1 MVNKRGNSRACG
13 STGLQNIHTDKQ
25 MWSLSEASIYKHT
38 TKWQIAG
45 RMDGWRADWGMWK
58 WWISEWTCEDRLTR
72 RVKDKWRSATGCSGG
87 LTIWLGY
94 PANVST
100 HRCARKK
107 TKTPTIPLVCMQA
120 LLNIKVYFFFPS
132 SKDKNCCLCVQ
143 QNLSPTLQLDLTWF
157 RTDYDLVYVLLES
170 LTGKQGWSQWKQ
182 RGQIFLWKKKTW
194 QYSGVHWTFLST
206 PPTWSNDYYKK
217 STLLI
222 QQKTERGW
230 GQILS

>member
-1 MVNKRGNSRACG
+1 MVNKQGNSRACG

-120 LLNIKVYFFFPS
+120 LLNITINIKVYFLFFFLIKRQELLSVRSAELVTYPAAGPHMVQDRLRS
-132 SKDKNCCLCVQ
+132 GLCASWV
-143 QNLSPTLQLDLTWF
+143 PD
-157 RTDYDLVYVLLES
+157 R
-170 LTGKQGWSQWKQ
+170 
-182 RGQIFLWKKKTW
+182 
-194 QYSGVHWTFLST
+194 
-206 PPTWSNDYYKK
+206 
-217 STLLI
+217 
-222 QQKTERGW
+222 
-230 GQILS
+230 